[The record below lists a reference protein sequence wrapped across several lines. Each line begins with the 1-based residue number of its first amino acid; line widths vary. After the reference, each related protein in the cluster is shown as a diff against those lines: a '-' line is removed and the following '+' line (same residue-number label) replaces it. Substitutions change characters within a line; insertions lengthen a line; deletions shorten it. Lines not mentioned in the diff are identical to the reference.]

1 MFSFLTTFKRL
12 ITNQQKQQDSRPEQ
26 STEELLQW
34 ATGCMLDG
42 LPDNFF
48 QARLL
53 CVREPNPINPDG
65 WIVSVNHDVMIS
77 ADSEYERFEPADDLY
92 PTHCAEMLLKGKE
105 WHSASIVFNQE
116 KTSFLWE

>member
-1 MFSFLTTFKRL
+1 MFSLLTTFKRL
-12 ITNQQKQQDSRPEQ
+12 ISNQQKQQDTKPEH

-53 CVREPNPINPDG
+53 CVREPDPINSGG
-65 WIVSVNHDVMIS
+65 WIVSVNHDVMLS
-77 ADSEYERFEPADDLY
+77 ADSEYKQFQPADDLY
-92 PTHCAEMLLKGKE
+92 PTQCVEMILNGKE
-105 WHSASIVFNQE
+105 WHSASIVFNQD

>member
-1 MFSFLTTFKRL
+1 MLSFINTFKRL
-12 ITNQQKQQDSRPEQ
+12 LSNQQKQQATKPEH

-34 ATGCMLDG
+34 ATGCMLEG

-53 CVREPNPINPDG
+53 CIREPNPLNPDD
-65 WIVSVNHDVMIS
+65 WIVNVNHEVMLS
-77 ADSEYERFEPADDLY
+77 AESEYERFQPADDLY
-92 PTHCAEMLLKGKE
+92 PTQCVEILLNDKE
-105 WHSASIVFNQE
+105 WHSASIVFNKE

>member
-1 MFSFLTTFKRL
+1 MLSFLNTFKRL
-12 ITNQQKQQDSRPEQ
+12 LSNQQKQQATKPEH

-34 ATGCMLDG
+34 ATGCMLEG

-53 CVREPNPINPDG
+53 CVREHNPLNPDD
-65 WIVSVNHDVMIS
+65 WIVNVNHEVMLS
-77 ADSEYERFEPADDLY
+77 ADSEYERFQPADDLY
-92 PTHCAEMLLKGKE
+92 PTQCVEILLNDKE
-105 WHSASIVFNQE
+105 WHSASIVFNKE